1 MSSPGPTPP
10 DDVITWF
17 RDHRCSIALSGLPHL
32 TLGLPAVPRCP
43 LLHPRTPVAMLGP
56 PEPLIRSQS
65 TVVYPA
71 SWSIC
76 IIGPAWSLTVLYFTP
91 ALALWRIGTPVG
103 SQVWLCTSSA
113 RPPSPMPAGERRL

>member
-1 MSSPGPTPP
+1 MSSPAPP
-10 DDVITWF
+10 DDVVTWF
-17 RDHRCSIALSGLPHL
+17 RDHICSKALSGLPHH

-43 LLHPRTPVAMLGP
+43 LLHPRTPLM
-56 PEPLIRSQS
+56 
-65 TVVYPA
+65 VVYPA

-76 IIGPAWSLTVLYFTP
+76 IIGPVWSLIILYFAP

-113 RPPSPMPAGERRL
+113 RPPSPMPARERWF